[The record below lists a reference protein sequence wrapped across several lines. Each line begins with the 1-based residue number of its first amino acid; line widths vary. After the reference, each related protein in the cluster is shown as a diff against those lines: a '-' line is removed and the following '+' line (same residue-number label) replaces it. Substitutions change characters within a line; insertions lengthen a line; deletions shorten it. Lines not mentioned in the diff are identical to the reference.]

1 MKEELFNYFTT
12 DNISGKKCTE
22 KWLSKNNLILYN
34 QIIEWS
40 HLNLL
45 GDLEFKRKV
54 YHFIIDS
61 KEIPVCLNCNNEVK
75 YRRLKD
81 GYQPYCSSLCQNS
94 CSIAKDNWLKSW
106 KKGNSNNEHIVS
118 RNKTVI
124 EKYGNIEEYNK
135 HIQKSIKETCLKK
148 YGVEYA
154 TQTDFYKKNRKKILK
169 ERYGSETYNNPDK
182 TKRTRIDNNT
192 QINDE
197 IINDFLDYKKIIV
210 NRTTTI
216 YRNNENIINP
226 EKFKRGKKDYHIDH
240 LFSIKQG
247 FLENLPIEII
257 SHPCNL
263 HMIFYM
269 ENLKKQDVCWITKED
284 LLNNII
290 LYNDDIYLKQKN
302 LKQKYS
308 NIKEI
313 AKQILDL
320 ISSGPMG

>member
-1 MKEELFNYFTT
+1 MFVNEIMEYFLT
-12 DNISGKKCTE
+12 DNLSGKKCTE
-22 KWLSKNNLILYN
+22 KWLMNNNEILFN
-34 QIIEWS
+34 KIINWCDSIE
-40 HLNLL
+40 NLREI
-45 GDLEFKRKV
+45 EFKRKV
-54 YHFIIDS
+54 YHYITKMVD
-61 KEIPVCLNCNNEVK
+61 IPTCKTCGGDVK
-75 YRRLKD
+75 YSRIKD
-81 GYQPYCSSLCQNS
+81 GYRSYCSNKCVKNS
-94 CSIAKDNWLKSW
+94 NDYYNKWLDSW
-106 KKGNSNNEHIVS
+106 KNNNSDGKSIEK
-118 RNKTVI
+118 RNKTL
-124 EKYGNIEEYNK
+124 EAKYGKDYDKI
-135 HIQKSIKETCLKK
+135 IQKNRENVMLKKHGVSNSFQISEIKKKRKETLNEK
-148 YGVEYA
+148 
-154 TQTDFYKKNRKKILK
+154 
-169 ERYGSETYNNPDK
+169 YGSETYNNPDK

-197 IINDFLDYKKIIV
+197 IINDFLDYKKIAV
-210 NRTTTI
+210 NRTITI

-226 EKFKRGKKDYHIDH
+226 EKFKRSKKDYHIDH

-290 LYNDDIYLKQKN
+290 LYNNDLCLKQEN

-313 AKQILDL
+313 AKQILDS
-320 ISSGPMG
+320 I

>member
-1 MKEELFNYFTT
+1 M
-12 DNISGKKCTE
+12 
-22 KWLSKNNLILYN
+22 
-34 QIIEWS
+34 
-40 HLNLL
+40 
-45 GDLEFKRKV
+45 
-54 YHFIIDS
+54 
-61 KEIPVCLNCNNEVK
+61 NET
-75 YRRLKD
+75 L
-81 GYQPYCSSLCQNS
+81 P
-94 CSIAKDNWLKSW
+94 
-106 KKGNSNNEHIVS
+106 
-118 RNKTVI
+118 
-124 EKYGNIEEYNK
+124 
-135 HIQKSIKETCLKK
+135 
-148 YGVEYA
+148 
-154 TQTDFYKKNRKKILK
+154 
-169 ERYGSETYNNPDK
+169 
-182 TKRTRIDNNT
+182 DNNT